1 MWIVESENKRERMT
15 FLVHIIVLFLI
26 FFNENQY
33 CNSFQTVFRVQTF
46 SQIRSKVDLK
56 SDRSVT
62 LLKSVNHNDNSL
74 TKSSVLSGIA
84 KKLLFLSLFS
94 TVANVNLQGITE
106 SSLLSIQPVQAEFRA
121 AQRSTFFRVVPRFVA
136 GRDYYRTELK
146 TAVEKQQW
154 DAIGK
159 FFELYPSKIN
169 KNDPNQIDA
178 YDSYVNKNILRPLK
192 LLTSSSAE
200 KGTSPK
206 QQLLFAKEQEF
217 EQAMALL
224 EGSVKDRKGDG
235 LFAGTI
241 KAPTGK
247 ERIEQV

>member
-1 MWIVESENKRERMT
+1 MTYIVH
-15 FLVHIIVLFLI
+15 VIVLFLI

-33 CNSFQTVFRVQTF
+33 CNSFQTLFRVQTF
-46 SQIRSKVDLK
+46 KIRSKVGLK
-56 SDRSVT
+56 SDSSET
-62 LLKSVNHNDNSL
+62 LLKSANHNDNNL
-74 TKSSVLSGIA
+74 TKSSVLPGIA
-84 KKLLFLSLFS
+84 RKLLFLSLFS
-94 TVANVNLQGITE
+94 AVANVNLQGITE
-106 SSLLSIQPVQAEFRA
+106 SSILSIQPAQAEFRA
-121 AQRSTFFRVVPRFVA
+121 AQKSTFFRVVPRFIA

-146 TAVEKQQW
+146 SAVEKQQW
-154 DAIGK
+154 DVIRK

-169 KNDPNQIDA
+169 KNDPNQIEA

-200 KGTSPK
+200 KGTSPR

-224 EGSVKDRKGDG
+224 QGSVKDRKGDG